1 MNQYSGTTPGL
12 FPDPYGWWSGG
23 IVWDAMVDYSFLTR
37 DASYN
42 DVVANALQSQVG
54 ENNNYQPVTQ
64 TADEV
69 GTSTL
74 WCFPISSVNPAHLKP
89 STLSLL

>member
-1 MNQYSGTTPGL
+1 MNQYSGVTGL

-23 IVWDAMVDYSFLTR
+23 VVWDAMVDYWFLTG

-54 ENNNYQPVTQ
+54 DNNNYQPVNQ

-69 GTSTL
+69 GASTL
-74 WCFPISSVNPAHLKP
+74 GASLYP
-89 STLSLL
+89 LSIQLP